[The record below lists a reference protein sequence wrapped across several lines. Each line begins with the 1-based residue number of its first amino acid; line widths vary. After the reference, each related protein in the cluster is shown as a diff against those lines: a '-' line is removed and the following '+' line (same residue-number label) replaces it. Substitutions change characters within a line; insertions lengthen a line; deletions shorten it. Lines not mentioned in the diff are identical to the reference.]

1 LNYITVLIHVIKHQQ
16 KPTEFTTSEVVLHGE
31 ALDIRAQQGVD
42 ESGVGR
48 GPFFSKT
55 WWTIGDSMVK
65 IIEVHDEW

>member
-1 LNYITVLIHVIKHQQ
+1 V
-16 KPTEFTTSEVVLHGE
+16 